1 LQREDPEASGRYVV
15 TPGVKTHLS
24 SLARAALLRRHPI
37 LLQGPTSSGKT
48 SLVEYL
54 AQRTGHRFMR
64 INNHEHTDLQEYLGS
79 YVTDANGAFRFVSVS
94 FPFRF
99 RFGFGFARKAR
110 LRKAAVRY
118 SCTPIPWAHTSWK
131 VAEIRYTPARQVFAT
146 AGVSPVSL
154 PGPGRTFLDL
164 IPVFCGFDSNTTDP
178 FLPFDT
184 QHRALLTLASS
195 PTGNLSFQEGA
206 LVQAVRRGYWIVLDE
221 LNLAPSDVLEALNR
235 LLDDNRELFVPEL
248 QETITPHPHFML
260 FATQNPPGA
269 TYGGRKVLSKA
280 FRNRFME
287 IHVGDIPDEELKI
300 ILNKRCAVAPSY
312 CTKLVEVMREL
323 QRRRQAS
330 RAFAGKDGFITARD
344 LFRWANRQSNGYE
357 ELAADGFRVLGERLR
372 SDEERDAMR
381 TVLAKVLKTPPLL
394 DENMYAAAEEA
405 ALKTRLDEAAA
416 EAAKRAEAAEK
427 SASNAAA
434 AADARSAKQDATD
447 AAQLSEAMAWT
458 PAMCRLFSLV
468 EACMNHKEP
477 ALLVG
482 ETGCGKTSVCQLL
495 ALLRGQK
502 LRILNCHQHT
512 ETGDFLGGFRPTR
525 PTGAETDDNN
535 DDAEGGIVDKKA
547 AAPFAWE
554 DGPLIKAMRDG
565 DILLV
570 DELSLAEDS
579 VLERLNSVL
588 EPGRTLTLPEKG
600 GSEVEELVAHPNF
613 LLLATM
619 NPGGDFGKKELSPA
633 LRNRFN
639 EIWVGATGDAAEMEQ
654 ICARRIPEPELKPFA
669 GHLARFWEFYREI
682 AGRGAAR
689 AALLTRDL
697 VAWAQ
702 FVRAAAA
709 GTGSAASGCNRR
721 LAPAEAFAHGAYL
734 TLLDGL
740 GLGLGLPEEMAK
752 GLAEQCKQFLRDEL
766 PPEVQPLSVFDLF
779 ISGFFSGFPRR
790 SLLISRVPTKR

>member
-1 LQREDPEASGRYVV
+1 
-15 TPGVKTHLS
+15 
-24 SLARAALLRRHPI
+24 
-37 LLQGPTSSGKT
+37 
-48 SLVEYL
+48 
-54 AQRTGHRFMR
+54 MR
-64 INNHEHTDLQEYLGS
+64 
-79 YVTDANGAFRFVSVS
+79 
-94 FPFRF
+94 
-99 RFGFGFARKAR
+99 K
-110 LRKAAVRY
+110 
-118 SCTPIPWAHTSWK
+118 
-131 VAEIRYTPARQVFAT
+131 
-146 AGVSPVSL
+146 
-154 PGPGRTFLDL
+154 
-164 IPVFCGFDSNTTDP
+164 
-178 FLPFDT
+178 
-184 QHRALLTLASS
+184 
-195 PTGNLSFQEGA
+195 
-206 LVQAVRRGYWIVLDE
+206 GYWIVLDE

-287 IHVGDIPDEELKI
+287 IHVGDIPDEELKT

-312 CTKLVEVMREL
+312 CAKLVEVMREL

-372 SDEERDAMR
+372 SEEERDAMK

-394 DENMYAAAEEA
+394 DEDMYAAAEEG
-405 ALKTRLDEAAA
+405 ALKLRLDEAAA
-416 EAAKRAEAAEK
+416 RAAKRAEEAEK
-427 SASNAAA
+427 MASSAVA
-434 AADARSAKQDATD
+434 AADARSAKQDASD

-458 PAMCRLFSLV
+458 PAMRRLFSLV

-525 PTGAETDDNN
+525 PTDVDGEEGAD
-535 DDAEGGIVDKKA
+535 GVVDKKG

-633 LRNRFN
+633 LRNRFC
-639 EIWVGATGDAAEMEQ
+639 EIWVGATGDASEMEQ
-654 ICARRIPEPELKPFA
+654 ICVRRIPEPELKPYA

-702 FVRAAAA
+702 FVRAAATGA
-709 GTGSAASGCNRR
+709 GSAASGCNRR

-740 GLGLGLPEEMAK
+740 GLGLGLPEETAR
-752 GLAEQCKQFLRDEL
+752 GLAEQCKKFLRDEL
-766 PPEVQPLSVFDLF
+766 PPEVSVSSRLNFRFFLGLAPAPAVFTPPSPLLC
-779 ISGFFSGFPRR
+779 
-790 SLLISRVPTKR
+790 SRVPTKR

>member
-1 LQREDPEASGRYVV
+1 V
-15 TPGVKTHLS
+15 
-24 SLARAALLRRHPI
+24 
-37 LLQGPTSSGKT
+37 
-48 SLVEYL
+48 
-54 AQRTGHRFMR
+54 
-64 INNHEHTDLQEYLGS
+64 
-79 YVTDANGAFRFVSVS
+79 
-94 FPFRF
+94 
-99 RFGFGFARKAR
+99 RK
-110 LRKAAVRY
+110 
-118 SCTPIPWAHTSWK
+118 
-131 VAEIRYTPARQVFAT
+131 
-146 AGVSPVSL
+146 
-154 PGPGRTFLDL
+154 
-164 IPVFCGFDSNTTDP
+164 
-178 FLPFDT
+178 
-184 QHRALLTLASS
+184 
-195 PTGNLSFQEGA
+195 
-206 LVQAVRRGYWIVLDE
+206 GYWIVLDE

-287 IHVGDIPDEELKI
+287 IHVGDIPDEELKT

-312 CTKLVEVMREL
+312 CAKLVEVMREL

-372 SDEERDAMR
+372 SEEERDAMK

-394 DENMYAAAEEA
+394 DENIYAAAEEG
-405 ALKTRLDEAAA
+405 ALKLRLDEAAA
-416 EAAKRAEAAEK
+416 RAAKRAEEAEK
-427 SASNAAA
+427 SASSAVA
-434 AADARSAKQDATD
+434 AADARSAKQDASD

-458 PAMCRLFSLV
+458 PAMRRLFSLV

-525 PTGAETDDNN
+525 PTDVDGEEGAD
-535 DDAEGGIVDKKA
+535 GVVDKKG

-633 LRNRFN
+633 LRNRFC
-639 EIWVGATGDAAEMEQ
+639 EIWVGATGDVSEMEQ
-654 ICARRIPEPELKPFA
+654 ICVRRIPEPELKPYA

-702 FVRAAAA
+702 FVRAAATGA
-709 GTGSAASGCNRR
+709 GSAASGCNRR

-740 GLGLGLPEEMAK
+740 GLGLGLPEETAR
-752 GLAEQCKQFLRDEL
+752 GLAEQCKKFLRDEL
-766 PPEVQPLSVFDLF
+766 PPEVSVSSRLNFRFFLGLAPAPAVFTSPSPLLC
-779 ISGFFSGFPRR
+779 
-790 SLLISRVPTKR
+790 SRVPTKR

>member
-1 LQREDPEASGRYVV
+1 
-15 TPGVKTHLS
+15 
-24 SLARAALLRRHPI
+24 
-37 LLQGPTSSGKT
+37 
-48 SLVEYL
+48 
-54 AQRTGHRFMR
+54 MR
-64 INNHEHTDLQEYLGS
+64 
-79 YVTDANGAFRFVSVS
+79 
-94 FPFRF
+94 
-99 RFGFGFARKAR
+99 K
-110 LRKAAVRY
+110 
-118 SCTPIPWAHTSWK
+118 
-131 VAEIRYTPARQVFAT
+131 
-146 AGVSPVSL
+146 
-154 PGPGRTFLDL
+154 
-164 IPVFCGFDSNTTDP
+164 
-178 FLPFDT
+178 
-184 QHRALLTLASS
+184 
-195 PTGNLSFQEGA
+195 
-206 LVQAVRRGYWIVLDE
+206 GYWIVLDE

-287 IHVGDIPDEELKI
+287 IHVGDIPDEELKT

-312 CTKLVEVMREL
+312 CAKLVEVMREL

-372 SDEERDAMR
+372 SEEERDAMN

-394 DENMYAAAEEA
+394 DENIYAAAEEG
-405 ALKTRLDEAAA
+405 ALKLRLDEAAA
-416 EAAKRAEAAEK
+416 RAAKRAEEAEK
-427 SASNAAA
+427 SASSAVA
-434 AADARSAKQDATD
+434 AADARSAKQDASD

-458 PAMCRLFSLV
+458 PAMRRLFSLV
-468 EACMNHKEP
+468 EACLNHKEP

-525 PTGAETDDNN
+525 PTDVDGEEGAD
-535 DDAEGGIVDKKA
+535 GIVDKKG

-633 LRNRFN
+633 LRNRFC
-639 EIWVGATGDAAEMEQ
+639 EIWVGATGDVSEMEQ
-654 ICARRIPEPELKPFA
+654 ICVRRIPEPELKPYA

-702 FVRAAAA
+702 FVRAAATGA
-709 GTGSAASGCNRR
+709 GSAASGCNRR

-740 GLGLGLPEEMAK
+740 GLGLGLPEETAR
-752 GLAEQCKQFLRDEL
+752 GLAEQCKKFLRDEL
-766 PPEVQPLSVFDLF
+766 PPEVSVSSRLNFRFFLGLAPAPAGFASPSPLLC
-779 ISGFFSGFPRR
+779 
-790 SLLISRVPTKR
+790 SRVPTKR

>member
-1 LQREDPEASGRYVV
+1 
-15 TPGVKTHLS
+15 
-24 SLARAALLRRHPI
+24 
-37 LLQGPTSSGKT
+37 
-48 SLVEYL
+48 
-54 AQRTGHRFMR
+54 M
-64 INNHEHTDLQEYLGS
+64 
-79 YVTDANGAFRFVSVS
+79 
-94 FPFRF
+94 
-99 RFGFGFARKAR
+99 
-110 LRKAAVRY
+110 
-118 SCTPIPWAHTSWK
+118 
-131 VAEIRYTPARQVFAT
+131 
-146 AGVSPVSL
+146 
-154 PGPGRTFLDL
+154 
-164 IPVFCGFDSNTTDP
+164 
-178 FLPFDT
+178 
-184 QHRALLTLASS
+184 
-195 PTGNLSFQEGA
+195 
-206 LVQAVRRGYWIVLDE
+206 QAVRRGYWIVLDE

-287 IHVGDIPDEELKI
+287 IHVGDIPDDELRI
-300 ILNKRCAVAPSY
+300 ILNKRCEIAPSY

-344 LFRWANRQSNGYE
+344 LFRWANRKSNGYE
-357 ELAADGFRVLGERLR
+357 ELARDGFRVLGERLR
-372 SDEERDAMR
+372 SDEEREALKA
-381 TVLAKVLKTPPLL
+381 TLAKVLKVPVITESTLYASAVESALVARL
-394 DENMYAAAEEA
+394 DASAASAAARAESA
-405 ALKTRLDEAAA
+405 ARDATTAAAAA
-416 EAAKRAEAAEK
+416 EARQAA
-427 SASNAAA
+427 
-434 AADARSAKQDATD
+434 QDADD
-447 AAQLSEAMAWT
+447 ASALANAMAWT
-458 PAMCRLFSLV
+458 PAMRRLFSLV
-468 EACMNHKEP
+468 EACLTHKEP

-525 PTGAETDDNN
+525 PGGGGAASGGAADDEEATPTL
-535 DDAEGGIVDKKA
+535 DDDESNAKA
-547 AAPFAWE
+547 PPFAWE

-633 LRNRFN
+633 LRNRFT
-639 EIWVGATGDAAEMEQ
+639 EIWVGASADVDEMAQ
-654 ICARRIPEPELKPFA
+654 ICERRIPEPALKPYA
-669 GHLARFWEFYREI
+669 RHLASFWDFYRGV
-682 AGRGAAR
+682 AGRGAAK
-689 AALLTRDL
+689 AALGVRDL
-697 VAWAQ
+697 VAWAS
-702 FVRAAAA
+702 FIRAAA
-709 GTGSAASGCNRR
+709 TGASTARR
-721 LAPAEAFAHGAYL
+721 LTPSEAFAHGAYL

-740 GLGLGLPEEMAK
+740 GLGLGLPEETAR
-752 GLAEQCKQFLRDEL
+752 GLARACRDFLRETL
-766 PPEVQPLSVFDLF
+766 PAEVRALP
-779 ISGFFSGFPRR
+779 
-790 SLLISRVPTKR
+790 SLLPSFLPSFPASSVPSSRGDDALRCNLVSFRSP

>member
-1 LQREDPEASGRYVV
+1 
-15 TPGVKTHLS
+15 
-24 SLARAALLRRHPI
+24 
-37 LLQGPTSSGKT
+37 
-48 SLVEYL
+48 
-54 AQRTGHRFMR
+54 MR
-64 INNHEHTDLQEYLGS
+64 
-79 YVTDANGAFRFVSVS
+79 
-94 FPFRF
+94 
-99 RFGFGFARKAR
+99 K
-110 LRKAAVRY
+110 
-118 SCTPIPWAHTSWK
+118 
-131 VAEIRYTPARQVFAT
+131 
-146 AGVSPVSL
+146 
-154 PGPGRTFLDL
+154 
-164 IPVFCGFDSNTTDP
+164 
-178 FLPFDT
+178 
-184 QHRALLTLASS
+184 
-195 PTGNLSFQEGA
+195 
-206 LVQAVRRGYWIVLDE
+206 GYWIVLDE

-287 IHVGDIPDEELKI
+287 IHVGDIPDEELKT

-312 CTKLVEVMREL
+312 CAKLVEVMREL

-372 SDEERDAMR
+372 SEEERDAMK

-394 DENMYAAAEEA
+394 DENMYAAAEEG
-405 ALKTRLDEAAA
+405 ALKLRLDEAAA
-416 EAAKRAEAAEK
+416 RAAKRAEEAEK
-427 SASNAAA
+427 SASSAVA
-434 AADARSAKQDATD
+434 AADARSAKQDASD

-458 PAMCRLFSLV
+458 PAMRRLFSLV

-525 PTGAETDDNN
+525 PTDVDGEEGAD
-535 DDAEGGIVDKKA
+535 GVVDKKG

-633 LRNRFN
+633 LRNRFC
-639 EIWVGATGDAAEMEQ
+639 EIWVGATGDVSEMEQ
-654 ICARRIPEPELKPFA
+654 ICVRRIPEPELKPYA

-702 FVRAAAA
+702 FVRAAATGA
-709 GTGSAASGCNRR
+709 GSAASGCNRR

-740 GLGLGLPEEMAK
+740 GLGLGLPEETAR
-752 GLAEQCKQFLRDEL
+752 GLAEQCKKFLRDEL
-766 PPEVQPLSVFDLF
+766 PPEVSVSSRLNFRFFLGLAPAPAGFASPSPLLC
-779 ISGFFSGFPRR
+779 
-790 SLLISRVPTKR
+790 SRVPTKR

>member
-1 LQREDPEASGRYVV
+1 
-15 TPGVKTHLS
+15 
-24 SLARAALLRRHPI
+24 
-37 LLQGPTSSGKT
+37 
-48 SLVEYL
+48 
-54 AQRTGHRFMR
+54 MR
-64 INNHEHTDLQEYLGS
+64 
-79 YVTDANGAFRFVSVS
+79 
-94 FPFRF
+94 
-99 RFGFGFARKAR
+99 K
-110 LRKAAVRY
+110 
-118 SCTPIPWAHTSWK
+118 
-131 VAEIRYTPARQVFAT
+131 
-146 AGVSPVSL
+146 
-154 PGPGRTFLDL
+154 
-164 IPVFCGFDSNTTDP
+164 
-178 FLPFDT
+178 
-184 QHRALLTLASS
+184 
-195 PTGNLSFQEGA
+195 
-206 LVQAVRRGYWIVLDE
+206 GYWIVLDE

-287 IHVGDIPDEELKI
+287 IHVGDIPDEELKT

-312 CTKLVEVMREL
+312 CAKLVEVMREL

-372 SDEERDAMR
+372 SEEERDAMK

-394 DENMYAAAEEA
+394 DENMYAAAEEG
-405 ALKTRLDEAAA
+405 ALKLRLDEAAA
-416 EAAKRAEAAEK
+416 RAAKRAEEAEK
-427 SASNAAA
+427 SASSAVA
-434 AADARSAKQDATD
+434 AADARSAKQDASD

-458 PAMCRLFSLV
+458 PAMRRLFSLV

-525 PTGAETDDNN
+525 PTDVDWEEGAD
-535 DDAEGGIVDKKA
+535 GVVDKKG

-633 LRNRFN
+633 LRNRFC
-639 EIWVGATGDAAEMEQ
+639 EIWVGATGDVSEMEQ
-654 ICARRIPEPELKPFA
+654 ICVRRIPEPELKPYA

-702 FVRAAAA
+702 FVRAAATGA
-709 GTGSAASGCNRR
+709 GSAASGCNRR

-740 GLGLGLPEEMAK
+740 GLGLGLPEETAR
-752 GLAEQCKQFLRDEL
+752 GLAEQCKKFLRDEL
-766 PPEVQPLSVFDLF
+766 PPEVSVSSRLNFRFFLGLAPAPAVFTSPSPLLC
-779 ISGFFSGFPRR
+779 
-790 SLLISRVPTKR
+790 SRVPTKR

>member
-1 LQREDPEASGRYVV
+1 
-15 TPGVKTHLS
+15 
-24 SLARAALLRRHPI
+24 
-37 LLQGPTSSGKT
+37 
-48 SLVEYL
+48 
-54 AQRTGHRFMR
+54 M
-64 INNHEHTDLQEYLGS
+64 
-79 YVTDANGAFRFVSVS
+79 
-94 FPFRF
+94 
-99 RFGFGFARKAR
+99 
-110 LRKAAVRY
+110 
-118 SCTPIPWAHTSWK
+118 
-131 VAEIRYTPARQVFAT
+131 
-146 AGVSPVSL
+146 
-154 PGPGRTFLDL
+154 
-164 IPVFCGFDSNTTDP
+164 
-178 FLPFDT
+178 
-184 QHRALLTLASS
+184 
-195 PTGNLSFQEGA
+195 
-206 LVQAVRRGYWIVLDE
+206 RRGYWIVLDE

-287 IHVGDIPDEELKI
+287 IHVGDIPDEELKT

-312 CTKLVEVMREL
+312 CAKLVEVMREL

-372 SDEERDAMR
+372 SEEERDAMK

-394 DENMYAAAEEA
+394 DEDMYAAAEEG
-405 ALKTRLDEAAA
+405 ALKLRLDEAAA
-416 EAAKRAEAAEK
+416 RAAKRAEEAEK
-427 SASNAAA
+427 SASSAVA
-434 AADARSAKQDATD
+434 AADARSAKQDASD

-458 PAMCRLFSLV
+458 PAMRRLFSLV

-525 PTGAETDDNN
+525 PTGAEADDV
-535 DDAEGGIVDKKA
+535 DGEEGADGVVDKKG

-633 LRNRFN
+633 LRNRFC
-639 EIWVGATGDAAEMEQ
+639 EIWVGATGDVSEMEQ
-654 ICARRIPEPELKPFA
+654 ICVRRIPEPELKPYA

-702 FVRAAAA
+702 FVRAAATGA
-709 GTGSAASGCNRR
+709 GSAASGCNRR

-740 GLGLGLPEEMAK
+740 GLGLGLPEETAR
-752 GLAEQCKQFLRDEL
+752 GLAEQCKKFLRDEL
-766 PPEVQPLSVFDLF
+766 PPEVSVSSRLNFRFFLGLAPAPAVFTSPSPLLC
-779 ISGFFSGFPRR
+779 
-790 SLLISRVPTKR
+790 SRVPTKR

>member
-1 LQREDPEASGRYVV
+1 
-15 TPGVKTHLS
+15 
-24 SLARAALLRRHPI
+24 
-37 LLQGPTSSGKT
+37 
-48 SLVEYL
+48 
-54 AQRTGHRFMR
+54 M
-64 INNHEHTDLQEYLGS
+64 
-79 YVTDANGAFRFVSVS
+79 
-94 FPFRF
+94 
-99 RFGFGFARKAR
+99 
-110 LRKAAVRY
+110 
-118 SCTPIPWAHTSWK
+118 
-131 VAEIRYTPARQVFAT
+131 
-146 AGVSPVSL
+146 
-154 PGPGRTFLDL
+154 
-164 IPVFCGFDSNTTDP
+164 
-178 FLPFDT
+178 
-184 QHRALLTLASS
+184 
-195 PTGNLSFQEGA
+195 
-206 LVQAVRRGYWIVLDE
+206 RRGYWIVLDE

-287 IHVGDIPDEELKI
+287 IHVGDIPDEELKT

-312 CTKLVEVMREL
+312 CAKLVEVMREL

-372 SDEERDAMR
+372 SEEERDAMK

-394 DENMYAAAEEA
+394 DENIYAAAEEG
-405 ALKTRLDEAAA
+405 ALKLRLDEAAA
-416 EAAKRAEAAEK
+416 RAAKKAEEAEK
-427 SASNAAA
+427 MASSAVA
-434 AADARSAKQDATD
+434 AADARSAKQDASD

-458 PAMCRLFSLV
+458 PAMRRLFSLV

-525 PTGAETDDNN
+525 PTDVDGEEGAD
-535 DDAEGGIVDKKA
+535 GVVDKKG

-633 LRNRFN
+633 LRNRFC
-639 EIWVGATGDAAEMEQ
+639 EIWVGATGDVSEMEQ
-654 ICARRIPEPELKPFA
+654 ICVRRIPEPELKPYA

-702 FVRAAAA
+702 FVRAAATGA
-709 GTGSAASGCNRR
+709 GSAASGCNRR

-740 GLGLGLPEEMAK
+740 GLGLGLPEETAR
-752 GLAEQCKQFLRDEL
+752 GLAEQCKKFLRDEL
-766 PPEVQPLSVFDLF
+766 PPEVSVSSRLNFRFFLGLAPAPAGFASPSPLLC
-779 ISGFFSGFPRR
+779 
-790 SLLISRVPTKR
+790 SRVPTKR

>member
-1 LQREDPEASGRYVV
+1 
-15 TPGVKTHLS
+15 
-24 SLARAALLRRHPI
+24 
-37 LLQGPTSSGKT
+37 
-48 SLVEYL
+48 
-54 AQRTGHRFMR
+54 MR
-64 INNHEHTDLQEYLGS
+64 
-79 YVTDANGAFRFVSVS
+79 
-94 FPFRF
+94 
-99 RFGFGFARKAR
+99 K
-110 LRKAAVRY
+110 
-118 SCTPIPWAHTSWK
+118 
-131 VAEIRYTPARQVFAT
+131 
-146 AGVSPVSL
+146 
-154 PGPGRTFLDL
+154 
-164 IPVFCGFDSNTTDP
+164 
-178 FLPFDT
+178 
-184 QHRALLTLASS
+184 
-195 PTGNLSFQEGA
+195 
-206 LVQAVRRGYWIVLDE
+206 GYWIVLDE

-287 IHVGDIPDEELKI
+287 IHVGDIPDEELKT

-312 CTKLVEVMREL
+312 CAKLVEVMREL

-372 SDEERDAMR
+372 SEEERDAMK

-394 DENMYAAAEEA
+394 DENMYAAAEEG
-405 ALKTRLDEAAA
+405 ALKLRLDEAAA
-416 EAAKRAEAAEK
+416 RAAKRAEEAEK
-427 SASNAAA
+427 SASSAVA
-434 AADARSAKQDATD
+434 AADARSAKQDASD

-458 PAMCRLFSLV
+458 PAMRRLFSLV

-525 PTGAETDDNN
+525 PTDVDGEEGAD
-535 DDAEGGIVDKKA
+535 GVVDKKG

-633 LRNRFN
+633 LRNRFC
-639 EIWVGATGDAAEMEQ
+639 EIWVGATGDVSEMEQ
-654 ICARRIPEPELKPFA
+654 ICVRRIPEPELKPYA

-702 FVRAAAA
+702 FVRAAATGA
-709 GTGSAASGCNRR
+709 GSAASGCNRR

-740 GLGLGLPEEMAK
+740 GLGLGLPEETAR
-752 GLAEQCKQFLRDEL
+752 GLAEQCKKFLRDEL
-766 PPEVQPLSVFDLF
+766 PPEVSVSSRLNFRFFLGLAPAPAVFTSPSPLLC
-779 ISGFFSGFPRR
+779 
-790 SLLISRVPTKR
+790 SRVPTKR

>member
-1 LQREDPEASGRYVV
+1 
-15 TPGVKTHLS
+15 
-24 SLARAALLRRHPI
+24 
-37 LLQGPTSSGKT
+37 
-48 SLVEYL
+48 
-54 AQRTGHRFMR
+54 M
-64 INNHEHTDLQEYLGS
+64 
-79 YVTDANGAFRFVSVS
+79 
-94 FPFRF
+94 
-99 RFGFGFARKAR
+99 
-110 LRKAAVRY
+110 
-118 SCTPIPWAHTSWK
+118 
-131 VAEIRYTPARQVFAT
+131 
-146 AGVSPVSL
+146 
-154 PGPGRTFLDL
+154 
-164 IPVFCGFDSNTTDP
+164 
-178 FLPFDT
+178 
-184 QHRALLTLASS
+184 
-195 PTGNLSFQEGA
+195 
-206 LVQAVRRGYWIVLDE
+206 RRGYWIVLDE

-287 IHVGDIPDEELKI
+287 IHVGDIPDEELKT

-312 CTKLVEVMREL
+312 CAKLVEVMREL

-372 SDEERDAMR
+372 SEEERDAMK

-394 DENMYAAAEEA
+394 DEDMYAAAEEG
-405 ALKTRLDEAAA
+405 ALKLRLDEAAA
-416 EAAKRAEAAEK
+416 RAAKRAEEAEK
-427 SASNAAA
+427 SALSAVA
-434 AADARSAKQDATD
+434 AADARSAKQDASD

-458 PAMCRLFSLV
+458 PAMRRLFSLV

-525 PTGAETDDNN
+525 PTDVDGEEGAD
-535 DDAEGGIVDKKA
+535 GVVDKKG

-633 LRNRFN
+633 LRNRFC
-639 EIWVGATGDAAEMEQ
+639 EIWVGATGDASEMEQ
-654 ICARRIPEPELKPFA
+654 ICVRRIPEPELKPYA

-702 FVRAAAA
+702 FVRAAATGA
-709 GTGSAASGCNRR
+709 GSAASGCNRR

-740 GLGLGLPEEMAK
+740 GLGLGLPEETAR
-752 GLAEQCKQFLRDEL
+752 GLAEQCKKFLRDEL
-766 PPEVQPLSVFDLF
+766 PPEVSVSSRLNFRFFLGLAPAPAVFTSPSPLLC
-779 ISGFFSGFPRR
+779 
-790 SLLISRVPTKR
+790 SRVPTKR

>member
-1 LQREDPEASGRYVV
+1 
-15 TPGVKTHLS
+15 
-24 SLARAALLRRHPI
+24 
-37 LLQGPTSSGKT
+37 
-48 SLVEYL
+48 
-54 AQRTGHRFMR
+54 MR
-64 INNHEHTDLQEYLGS
+64 
-79 YVTDANGAFRFVSVS
+79 
-94 FPFRF
+94 
-99 RFGFGFARKAR
+99 K
-110 LRKAAVRY
+110 
-118 SCTPIPWAHTSWK
+118 
-131 VAEIRYTPARQVFAT
+131 
-146 AGVSPVSL
+146 
-154 PGPGRTFLDL
+154 
-164 IPVFCGFDSNTTDP
+164 
-178 FLPFDT
+178 
-184 QHRALLTLASS
+184 
-195 PTGNLSFQEGA
+195 
-206 LVQAVRRGYWIVLDE
+206 GYWIVLDE

-287 IHVGDIPDEELKI
+287 IHVGDIPDEELKT

-312 CTKLVEVMREL
+312 CAKLVEVMREL

-372 SDEERDAMR
+372 SEEERDAMK

-394 DENMYAAAEEA
+394 DENMYAAAEEG
-405 ALKTRLDEAAA
+405 ALKLRLDEAAA
-416 EAAKRAEAAEK
+416 RAAKRAEEAEK
-427 SASNAAA
+427 SASSAVA
-434 AADARSAKQDATD
+434 AADARSAKQDASD

-458 PAMCRLFSLV
+458 PAMRRLFSLV

-525 PTGAETDDNN
+525 PTDVDGEEGAD
-535 DDAEGGIVDKKA
+535 GVVDKKG

-554 DGPLIKAMRDG
+554 DGPLIKARRDG

-633 LRNRFN
+633 LRNRFC
-639 EIWVGATGDAAEMEQ
+639 EIWVGATGDVSEMEQ
-654 ICARRIPEPELKPFA
+654 ICVRRIPEPELKPYA

-702 FVRAAAA
+702 FVRAAATGA
-709 GTGSAASGCNRR
+709 GSAASGCNRR

-740 GLGLGLPEEMAK
+740 GLGLGLPEETAR
-752 GLAEQCKQFLRDEL
+752 GLAEQCKKFLRDEL
-766 PPEVQPLSVFDLF
+766 PPEVSVSSRLNFRFFLGLAPAPAVFTSPSPLLC
-779 ISGFFSGFPRR
+779 
-790 SLLISRVPTKR
+790 SRVPTKR

>member
-1 LQREDPEASGRYVV
+1 
-15 TPGVKTHLS
+15 
-24 SLARAALLRRHPI
+24 
-37 LLQGPTSSGKT
+37 
-48 SLVEYL
+48 
-54 AQRTGHRFMR
+54 MR
-64 INNHEHTDLQEYLGS
+64 
-79 YVTDANGAFRFVSVS
+79 
-94 FPFRF
+94 
-99 RFGFGFARKAR
+99 K
-110 LRKAAVRY
+110 
-118 SCTPIPWAHTSWK
+118 
-131 VAEIRYTPARQVFAT
+131 
-146 AGVSPVSL
+146 
-154 PGPGRTFLDL
+154 
-164 IPVFCGFDSNTTDP
+164 
-178 FLPFDT
+178 
-184 QHRALLTLASS
+184 
-195 PTGNLSFQEGA
+195 
-206 LVQAVRRGYWIVLDE
+206 GYWIVLDE

-287 IHVGDIPDEELKI
+287 IHVGDIPDEELKT

-312 CTKLVEVMREL
+312 CAKLVEVMREL

-372 SDEERDAMR
+372 SEEERDAMK

-394 DENMYAAAEEA
+394 DENMYAAAEEG
-405 ALKTRLDEAAA
+405 ALKLRLDEAAA
-416 EAAKRAEAAEK
+416 RAAKRAEEAEK
-427 SASNAAA
+427 SALSAVA
-434 AADARSAKQDATD
+434 AADARSAKQDASD

-458 PAMCRLFSLV
+458 PAMRRLFSLV

-525 PTGAETDDNN
+525 PTDVDGEEGAD
-535 DDAEGGIVDKKA
+535 GVVDKKG

-633 LRNRFN
+633 LRNRFC
-639 EIWVGATGDAAEMEQ
+639 EIWVGATGDVSEMEQ
-654 ICARRIPEPELKPFA
+654 ICVRRIPEPELKPYA

-702 FVRAAAA
+702 FVRAAATGA
-709 GTGSAASGCNRR
+709 GSAASGCNRR

-740 GLGLGLPEEMAK
+740 GLGLGLPEETAR
-752 GLAEQCKQFLRDEL
+752 GLAEQCKKFLRDEL
-766 PPEVQPLSVFDLF
+766 PPEVSVSSRLNFRFFLGLAPAPAVFTSPSPLLC
-779 ISGFFSGFPRR
+779 
-790 SLLISRVPTKR
+790 SRVPTKR

>member
-1 LQREDPEASGRYVV
+1 
-15 TPGVKTHLS
+15 
-24 SLARAALLRRHPI
+24 
-37 LLQGPTSSGKT
+37 
-48 SLVEYL
+48 
-54 AQRTGHRFMR
+54 M
-64 INNHEHTDLQEYLGS
+64 
-79 YVTDANGAFRFVSVS
+79 
-94 FPFRF
+94 
-99 RFGFGFARKAR
+99 
-110 LRKAAVRY
+110 
-118 SCTPIPWAHTSWK
+118 
-131 VAEIRYTPARQVFAT
+131 
-146 AGVSPVSL
+146 
-154 PGPGRTFLDL
+154 
-164 IPVFCGFDSNTTDP
+164 
-178 FLPFDT
+178 
-184 QHRALLTLASS
+184 
-195 PTGNLSFQEGA
+195 
-206 LVQAVRRGYWIVLDE
+206 QAVRRGYWIVLDE

-248 QETITPHPHFML
+248 QETIVPHPHFML

-287 IHVGDIPDEELKI
+287 IHVGDIPDDELRN
-300 ILNKRCAVAPSY
+300 ILNKRCAIAPSY

-357 ELAADGFRVLGERLR
+357 ALAMDGFKVLGERLR
-372 SDEERDAMR
+372 TDEERESMK
-381 TVLAKVLKTPPLL
+381 TVLAKVLKTPMIQD
-394 DENMYAAAEEA
+394 DELYAVAEEA
-405 ALKTRLDEAAA
+405 ALKARLDEASETAASRAARAA
-416 EAAKRAEAAEK
+416 EGARTASAMAEA
-427 SASNAAA
+427 NAAA
-434 AADARSAKQDATD
+434 QDAKD
-447 AAQLSEAMAWT
+447 AAALSGAMAWT
-458 PAMCRLFSLV
+458 PAMRRLFSLV
-468 EACMNHKEP
+468 EGCLQHKEP

-525 PTGAETDDNN
+525 PSALANA
-535 DDAEGGIVDKKA
+535 DDADAEEGADKKT

-633 LRNRFN
+633 LRNRFT
-639 EIWVGATGDAAEMEQ
+639 EIWVGSTGDAAEMEQ
-654 ICARRIPEPELKPFA
+654 ICERRIPEPELKPFA
-669 GHLARFWEFYREI
+669 GHLAKFWEFYRGVS
-682 AGRGAAR
+682 GRGAAR
-689 AALLTRDL
+689 AALGVRDL

-709 GTGSAASGCNRR
+709 GAGSASSGCVKR
-721 LAPAEAFAHGAYL
+721 LDPNEAYAHGAYL

-740 GLGLGLPEEMAK
+740 GLGLGLPEETAK
-752 GLAEQCKQFLRDEL
+752 GLAAACKKFLRSQL
-766 PPEVQPLSVFDLF
+766 PSTV
-779 ISGFFSGFPRR
+779 RAC
-790 SLLISRVPTKR
+790 T

>member
-1 LQREDPEASGRYVV
+1 
-15 TPGVKTHLS
+15 
-24 SLARAALLRRHPI
+24 
-37 LLQGPTSSGKT
+37 
-48 SLVEYL
+48 
-54 AQRTGHRFMR
+54 M
-64 INNHEHTDLQEYLGS
+64 
-79 YVTDANGAFRFVSVS
+79 
-94 FPFRF
+94 
-99 RFGFGFARKAR
+99 
-110 LRKAAVRY
+110 
-118 SCTPIPWAHTSWK
+118 
-131 VAEIRYTPARQVFAT
+131 
-146 AGVSPVSL
+146 
-154 PGPGRTFLDL
+154 
-164 IPVFCGFDSNTTDP
+164 
-178 FLPFDT
+178 
-184 QHRALLTLASS
+184 
-195 PTGNLSFQEGA
+195 
-206 LVQAVRRGYWIVLDE
+206 VQAVRRGYWIVLDE

-512 ETGDFLGGFRPTR
+512 ETGDFLCGFRPTR
-525 PTGAETDDNN
+525 PTGAETDDNDD

-766 PPEVQPLSVFDLF
+766 PPEVQPLSPPDSF
-779 ISGFFSGFPRR
+779 SGFFSRFSAPLSPHLPGSDEAMRLLRNLVSFRNKTCSENNIYDLSFRGTRFKGDEERERKQTSAPDPLADPTQSLTLTYFQFPRDRRTRR
-790 SLLISRVPTKR
+790 SRLPLTPEVTTSPQPPAMARSSTATASSASRLSPSPAARRRRPRRWALSSPPRPPAATPRGFFERCSSRSRSSSRVHRAWVRPAWYPRWRRLRAITWSASTSASRRI

>member
-1 LQREDPEASGRYVV
+1 V
-15 TPGVKTHLS
+15 
-24 SLARAALLRRHPI
+24 
-37 LLQGPTSSGKT
+37 
-48 SLVEYL
+48 
-54 AQRTGHRFMR
+54 
-64 INNHEHTDLQEYLGS
+64 
-79 YVTDANGAFRFVSVS
+79 
-94 FPFRF
+94 
-99 RFGFGFARKAR
+99 RK
-110 LRKAAVRY
+110 
-118 SCTPIPWAHTSWK
+118 
-131 VAEIRYTPARQVFAT
+131 
-146 AGVSPVSL
+146 
-154 PGPGRTFLDL
+154 
-164 IPVFCGFDSNTTDP
+164 
-178 FLPFDT
+178 
-184 QHRALLTLASS
+184 
-195 PTGNLSFQEGA
+195 
-206 LVQAVRRGYWIVLDE
+206 GYWIVLDE

-287 IHVGDIPDEELKI
+287 IHVGDIPDEELKT

-312 CTKLVEVMREL
+312 CAKLVEVMREL

-372 SDEERDAMR
+372 SEEERDAMK

-394 DENMYAAAEEA
+394 DENMYAAAEEG
-405 ALKTRLDEAAA
+405 ALKLRLDEAAA
-416 EAAKRAEAAEK
+416 RAAKRAEEAEK
-427 SASNAAA
+427 SASSAVA
-434 AADARSAKQDATD
+434 AADARSAKQDASD

-458 PAMCRLFSLV
+458 PAMRRLFSLV

-525 PTGAETDDNN
+525 PTDVDGEEGAD
-535 DDAEGGIVDKKA
+535 GVVDKKG

-633 LRNRFN
+633 LRNRFC
-639 EIWVGATGDAAEMEQ
+639 EIWVGATGDVSEMEQ
-654 ICARRIPEPELKPFA
+654 ICVRRIPEPELKPYA

-702 FVRAAAA
+702 FVRAAATGA
-709 GTGSAASGCNRR
+709 GSAASGCNRR

-740 GLGLGLPEEMAK
+740 GLGLGLPEETAR
-752 GLAEQCKQFLRDEL
+752 GLAEQCKKFLRDEL
-766 PPEVQPLSVFDLF
+766 PPEVSVSSRLNFRFFLGLAPAPAVFTSPSPLLC
-779 ISGFFSGFPRR
+779 
-790 SLLISRVPTKR
+790 SRVPTKR

>member
-1 LQREDPEASGRYVV
+1 
-15 TPGVKTHLS
+15 
-24 SLARAALLRRHPI
+24 
-37 LLQGPTSSGKT
+37 
-48 SLVEYL
+48 
-54 AQRTGHRFMR
+54 MR
-64 INNHEHTDLQEYLGS
+64 
-79 YVTDANGAFRFVSVS
+79 
-94 FPFRF
+94 
-99 RFGFGFARKAR
+99 K
-110 LRKAAVRY
+110 
-118 SCTPIPWAHTSWK
+118 
-131 VAEIRYTPARQVFAT
+131 
-146 AGVSPVSL
+146 
-154 PGPGRTFLDL
+154 
-164 IPVFCGFDSNTTDP
+164 
-178 FLPFDT
+178 
-184 QHRALLTLASS
+184 
-195 PTGNLSFQEGA
+195 
-206 LVQAVRRGYWIVLDE
+206 GYWIVLDE

-260 FATQNPPGA
+260 FTTQNPPGA

-287 IHVGDIPDEELKI
+287 IHVGDIPDEELKT

-312 CTKLVEVMREL
+312 CAKLVEVMREL

-372 SDEERDAMR
+372 SEEERDAMK

-394 DENMYAAAEEA
+394 DENMYAAAEEG
-405 ALKTRLDEAAA
+405 ALKLRLDEAAA
-416 EAAKRAEAAEK
+416 RAAKRAEEAEK
-427 SASNAAA
+427 SALSAVA
-434 AADARSAKQDATD
+434 AADARSAKQDASD

-458 PAMCRLFSLV
+458 PAMRRLFSLV

-525 PTGAETDDNN
+525 PTDVDGEEGAD
-535 DDAEGGIVDKKA
+535 GVVDKKG

-633 LRNRFN
+633 LRNRFC
-639 EIWVGATGDAAEMEQ
+639 EIWVGATGDVSEMEQ
-654 ICARRIPEPELKPFA
+654 ICVRRIPEPELKPYA

-702 FVRAAAA
+702 FVRAAATGA
-709 GTGSAASGCNRR
+709 GSAASGCNRR

-740 GLGLGLPEEMAK
+740 GLGLGLPEETAR
-752 GLAEQCKQFLRDEL
+752 GLAEQCKKFLRDEL
-766 PPEVQPLSVFDLF
+766 PPEVSVSSRLNFRFFLGLAPAPAVFTSPSPLLC
-779 ISGFFSGFPRR
+779 
-790 SLLISRVPTKR
+790 SRVPTKR

>member
-1 LQREDPEASGRYVV
+1 
-15 TPGVKTHLS
+15 
-24 SLARAALLRRHPI
+24 
-37 LLQGPTSSGKT
+37 
-48 SLVEYL
+48 
-54 AQRTGHRFMR
+54 M
-64 INNHEHTDLQEYLGS
+64 
-79 YVTDANGAFRFVSVS
+79 
-94 FPFRF
+94 
-99 RFGFGFARKAR
+99 
-110 LRKAAVRY
+110 
-118 SCTPIPWAHTSWK
+118 
-131 VAEIRYTPARQVFAT
+131 
-146 AGVSPVSL
+146 
-154 PGPGRTFLDL
+154 
-164 IPVFCGFDSNTTDP
+164 
-178 FLPFDT
+178 
-184 QHRALLTLASS
+184 
-195 PTGNLSFQEGA
+195 
-206 LVQAVRRGYWIVLDE
+206 QAVRRGYWIVLDE

-287 IHVGDIPDEELKI
+287 IHVGDIPDDELRI
-300 ILNKRCAVAPSY
+300 ILNKRCAIAPSY
-312 CTKLVEVMREL
+312 CAKLVEVMREL

-344 LFRWANRQSNGYE
+344 LFRWANRKSNGYE
-357 ELAADGFRVLGERLR
+357 ELAADGFKVLGERLR
-372 SDEERDAMR
+372 SDEEREAMKA
-381 TVLAKVLKTPPLL
+381 VLSKVLKTPAL
-394 DENMYAAAEEA
+394 EETKMYAAAEEE
-405 ALKTRLDEAAA
+405 ALKSRLAEAASAAAAAAEKAAKGAVTAAAAA
-416 EAAKRAEAAEK
+416 EARQ
-427 SASNAAA
+427 
-434 AADARSAKQDATD
+434 AKQDAMD
-447 AAQLSEAMAWT
+447 AAALSDAMAWT
-458 PAMCRLFSLV
+458 PAMRRLFSLV
-468 EACMNHKEP
+468 EACMTHREP

-525 PTGAETDDNN
+525 PGHDEDGD
-535 DDAEGGIVDKKA
+535 GKA

-554 DGPLIKAMRDG
+554 DGPLIQAMRDG

-600 GSEVEELVAHPNF
+600 GSEVEELVAHPDF

-633 LRNRFN
+633 LRNRFC
-639 EIWVGATGDAAEMEQ
+639 EIWVGSTGDAAEMEQ
-654 ICARRIPEPELKPFA
+654 ICARRIPEPELRPYA
-669 GHLARFWEFYREI
+669 GHLARFWEFYREV
-682 AGRGAAR
+682 AGRGVAR
-689 AALLTRDL
+689 SALLTRDL

-709 GTGSAASGCNRR
+709 GAGSATSGCARR
-721 LAPAEAFAHGAYL
+721 LTPAEAFAHGAYL

-740 GLGLGLPEEMAK
+740 GLGLGLPEETAR
-752 GLAEQCKQFLRDEL
+752 GLARACKEFLKEQL
-766 PPEVQPLSVFDLF
+766 PAEVRARVTLESL
-779 ISGFFSGFPRR
+779 GFVS
-790 SLLISRVPTKR
+790 SRVDETRFRFFFGWFGIFLLFFREVGSPGSLPRGDDARCTW